1 MLKNNEFSPEKY
13 THFID
18 DFQNTTNMNAYDRL
32 QKKAEERGKEKGKEL
47 ILMELINKQLAKGFS
62 LPEIADRLDIDI
74 DEVIRIINKY
84 NLVKQG

>member
-18 DFQNTTNMNAYDRL
+18 DFQNTTNMNAYDML
-32 QKKAEERGKEKGKEL
+32 QKKAEERGKEIGKEL